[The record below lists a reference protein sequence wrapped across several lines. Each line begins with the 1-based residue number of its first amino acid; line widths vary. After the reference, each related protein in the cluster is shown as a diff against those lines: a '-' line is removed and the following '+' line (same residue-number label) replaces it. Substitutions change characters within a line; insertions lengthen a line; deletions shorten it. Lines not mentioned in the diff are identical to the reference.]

1 MPRRFRACRCQTA
14 TASFPIQDPNC
25 SSSVPTRYCCPAVDQ
40 IGSLPAHARPGPRH
54 VGAGPLGPYRWIA
67 NVCTMRCTSS
77 IEIACI
83 PSGSSALPPV
93 PADRPP
99 YGSNWIYL
107 LKLDATRIRLEP
119 VTRRKATVARIW
131 RNSRPGVRLNEH
143 LEQPDGWIA
152 LSVRPAGQSSRD
164 LARPAVRREADED

>member
-1 MPRRFRACRCQTA
+1 
-14 TASFPIQDPNC
+14 
-25 SSSVPTRYCCPAVDQ
+25 
-40 IGSLPAHARPGPRH
+40 
-54 VGAGPLGPYRWIA
+54 
-67 NVCTMRCTSS
+67 MRCTSS

-164 LARPAVRREADED
+164 LARPAVRREADEDWGVCAVWQLPAPVHWGSRVDGGPRFAIQNNSGDP

>member
-1 MPRRFRACRCQTA
+1 MLQKICRQG
-14 TASFPIQDPNC
+14 
-25 SSSVPTRYCCPAVDQ
+25 SSA
-40 IGSLPAHARPGPRH
+40 
-54 VGAGPLGPYRWIA
+54 
-67 NVCTMRCTSS
+67 MRCTSS

-119 VTRRKATVARIW
+119 VTRRKATVARIL

-152 LSVRPAGQSSRD
+152 LSFRPAGQSSRD

>member
-1 MPRRFRACRCQTA
+1 
-14 TASFPIQDPNC
+14 
-25 SSSVPTRYCCPAVDQ
+25 
-40 IGSLPAHARPGPRH
+40 
-54 VGAGPLGPYRWIA
+54 
-67 NVCTMRCTSS
+67 MRCTSS

-119 VTRRKATVARIW
+119 VTRRKATVARIL

-164 LARPAVRREADED
+164 LARPPGSGRGLGRAVWQLPAPVHWGSRVDGGPSFANSEQFRTP

>member
-1 MPRRFRACRCQTA
+1 MLQKICRQG
-14 TASFPIQDPNC
+14 
-25 SSSVPTRYCCPAVDQ
+25 SSA
-40 IGSLPAHARPGPRH
+40 
-54 VGAGPLGPYRWIA
+54 
-67 NVCTMRCTSS
+67 MRCTSS

-119 VTRRKATVARIW
+119 VTRRKATVARIL
-131 RNSRPGVRLNEH
+131 RNSRPACGSTKPGAARRVDRAIVPSGWPKFKRPGAPGGPPGSGRGLGRAVWQLPAPVDWGSRVDGRPSFANS
-143 LEQPDGWIA
+143 EQFRTP
-152 LSVRPAGQSSRD
+152 
-164 LARPAVRREADED
+164 

>member
-1 MPRRFRACRCQTA
+1 
-14 TASFPIQDPNC
+14 
-25 SSSVPTRYCCPAVDQ
+25 
-40 IGSLPAHARPGPRH
+40 
-54 VGAGPLGPYRWIA
+54 
-67 NVCTMRCTSS
+67 MRCTSS

-143 LEQPDGWIA
+143 LEQPDGWSRYRFVRLAKVQETWRARGSAGKRTRTRACCLAIA
-152 LSVRPAGQSSRD
+152 RAGPLGQ
-164 LARPAVRREADED
+164 

>member
-1 MPRRFRACRCQTA
+1 MLQKICRQG
-14 TASFPIQDPNC
+14 
-25 SSSVPTRYCCPAVDQ
+25 SSA
-40 IGSLPAHARPGPRH
+40 
-54 VGAGPLGPYRWIA
+54 
-67 NVCTMRCTSS
+67 MRCTSS

-119 VTRRKATVARIW
+119 VTRRKATVARIL

-164 LARPAVRREADED
+164 LARPAVRREG

>member
-1 MPRRFRACRCQTA
+1 
-14 TASFPIQDPNC
+14 
-25 SSSVPTRYCCPAVDQ
+25 
-40 IGSLPAHARPGPRH
+40 
-54 VGAGPLGPYRWIA
+54 
-67 NVCTMRCTSS
+67 MRCTSS

-119 VTRRKATVARIW
+119 VTRRKATVAR
-131 RNSRPGVRLNEH
+131 NSRPGVRLNEH

-152 LSVRPAGQSSRD
+152 LSVRPASQSSRD
-164 LARPAVRREADED
+164 LARPVRREADED